1 MEKNNLPDIDE
12 ILKLL
17 PHRYPFVLIDKIT
30 SMGPGFKITGV
41 KNITY
46 NEWYFQGLPP
56 SLRIVPALI
65 LCEAVAQL
73 GSLLVFQEEET
84 RGKLIY
90 FTGIETV
97 RFRKPVR
104 AGDSLQLS
112 GEIVRRKGRVG
123 RFKVE
128 GKVEER
134 IVLEGVMR
142 FAVEQGNGGME

>member
-1 MEKNNLPDIDE
+1 MEKNNLPDTEE

-30 SMGPGFKITGV
+30 STGPGLKITGI

-56 SLRIVPALI
+56 LLRIVPALI
-65 LCEAVAQL
+65 LCEAAAQL
-73 GSLLVFQEEET
+73 GSMLVFQEEET

-90 FTGIETV
+90 FTGIERV

-104 AGDSLQLS
+104 PGDTLQLS

-128 GKVEER
+128 GRVDGR

-142 FAVEQGNGGME
+142 FAIEQGNEGIE

>member
-1 MEKNNLPDIDE
+1 MEKNNLLDIEE

-30 SMGPGFKITGV
+30 SMGPGFKISGV

-46 NEWYFQGLPP
+46 NEWYFQG
-56 SLRIVPALI
+56 

-73 GSLLVFQEEET
+73 GSLLVFQEEES

-90 FTGIETV
+90 FTGIESV

-128 GKVEER
+128 GKVEDR
-134 IVLEGVMR
+134 IVMEGVMR
-142 FAVEQGNGGME
+142 FAIEQGNGGME

>member
-1 MEKNNLPDIDE
+1 MEKDKLPDIE
-12 ILKLL
+12 QILRLL

-30 SMGPGFKITGV
+30 SMGPGWKISGI

-46 NEWYFQGLPP
+46 NEWYFQGLP
-56 SLRIVPALI
+56 SVLRIVPALI

-73 GSLLVFQEEET
+73 GSLLVFQEEES

-90 FTGIETV
+90 FTGIERV
-97 RFRKPVR
+97 RFRQPVR
-104 AGDSLQLS
+104 AGDSLHLT

-128 GKVEER
+128 GSVDGR
-134 IVLEGVMR
+134 IVLEGIMR
-142 FAVEQGNGGME
+142 FAIEQGNGGME